1 MASYAKFRV
10 GAFLWDSHSV
20 LAYRSNPLFRIP
32 YCLANHPQ
40 ADAISQK
47 YFAVMDA
54 VFQLLHLYLKSTIL
68 QTQNIPIFQAIRT
81 Q

>member
-1 MASYAKFRV
+1 MPS
-10 GAFLWDSHSV
+10 SV
-20 LAYRSNPLFRIP
+20 LVRFCGIAIRYLPIDPILYLEFLTASQTIP
-32 YCLANHPQ
+32 RQTLSAR
-40 ADAISQK
+40 K
-47 YFAVMDA
+47 YFAGMDA